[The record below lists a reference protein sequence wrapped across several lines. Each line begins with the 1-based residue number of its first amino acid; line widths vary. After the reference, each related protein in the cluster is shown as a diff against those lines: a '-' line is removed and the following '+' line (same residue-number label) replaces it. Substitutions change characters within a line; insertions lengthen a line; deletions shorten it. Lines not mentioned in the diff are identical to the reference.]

1 MFLRVQHFQQSDR
14 WTERLVRNT
23 TRNLSPYPWG
33 IAEIGVDRS
42 ALSIGQFA
50 LSNLR
55 GVLPDG
61 TPFEAPEDSDLP
73 PPLDL
78 DESVKNAVIY
88 LALPA
93 RQPGKADMSASG
105 RNDANNVRFTAS
117 SYEVSDTN
125 IETDFV
131 APIDVGRLSLKF
143 LKTGDDL
150 SGYDLIGLARVI
162 EVRSD
167 RAVIL
172 EPDFIPPSLS
182 CAAAPRLN
190 ELLTELLGIVRHR
203 AQAIAERIGDP
214 TIRGTAEV
222 GDYFLLQILNRADPL
237 LAHRCAN
244 ATRFHPIRF
253 YEDCIQLAGELA
265 TFTTDKKRAT
275 DFPPYRH
282 EDLKATFGA
291 VFDDLRTSLSAVLEQ
306 AAVAIELVERR
317 HGVRVGTIHDRT
329 LLRDAGFV
337 LAVRAD
343 MAAEDIRRR
352 LPAQIKVGPVERIS
366 ELVNVALPGI
376 PVRSLPVLPRQLPF
390 GPAPSISRSTRNHP
404 SGSSLRPPARLPC
417 IWRASSPGLRWKCGR
432 YANEQGK
439 PLFLAGFA
447 NGGRNHRG
455 KPPTQPERPQ
465 HGGDPRRHCRDRR
478 PGRATEGKRGR
489 HAGRS
494 AALRFPFRRR
504 RCTDARAIGR
514 SPSQPRASPALQR
527 CRAGSRSASPRLH

>member
-1 MFLRVQHFQQSDR
+1 MRHENRVAWSEGMFLRVQHFQQSDR

-33 IAEIGVDRS
+33 IVEMGVDRS

-55 GVLPDG
+55 GILPDG

-78 DESVKNAVIY
+78 DESVKNAIIY

-105 RNDANNVRFTAS
+105 HNDTNNVRFTAS
-117 SYEVSDTN
+117 TYEVSDTN

-150 SGYDLIGLARVI
+150 SGYDVIGLARVI

-172 EPDFIPPSLS
+172 DPDFIPPSLS

-237 LAHRCAN
+237 LAHRSAN

-265 TFTTDKKRAT
+265 TFTTDRKRAT

-282 EDLKATFGA
+282 DDLKATFGA

-376 PVRSLPVLPRQLPF
+376 PVRSLPVLPRQLPY
-390 GPAPSISRSTRNHP
+390 RSGTVYFEIDTQSP
-404 SGSSLRPPARLPC
+404 LWKQLDTSGAIALHLAGEF
-417 IWRASSPGLRWKCGR
+417 PGLEMEMW
-432 YANEQGK
+432 
-439 PLFLAGFA
+439 
-447 NGGRNHRG
+447 
-455 KPPTQPERPQ
+455 
-465 HGGDPRRHCRDRR
+465 
-478 PGRATEGKRGR
+478 
-489 HAGRS
+489 
-494 AALRFPFRRR
+494 ALRE
-504 RCTDARAIGR
+504 
-514 SPSQPRASPALQR
+514 
-527 CRAGSRSASPRLH
+527 

>member
-33 IAEIGVDRS
+33 VAEIGIDRS
-42 ALSIGQFA
+42 ALAIGQFA

-55 GVLPDG
+55 GILPDG

-78 DESVKNAVIY
+78 DEGVKNAIVY

-93 RQPGKADMSASG
+93 RQPGKADMSSSAKADS
-105 RNDANNVRFTAS
+105 NSVRVVATT
-117 SYEVSDTN
+117 YEVSDAN
-125 IETDFV
+125 VDTDFI
-131 APIDVGRLSLKF
+131 APIEVGRLSLKF

-150 SGYDLIGLARVI
+150 SGYDLIGLARII

-172 EPDFIPPSLS
+172 DPDFIPPILN
-182 CAAAPRLN
+182 CAASSRLS

-203 AQAIAERIGDP
+203 AQAISERIGDP

-237 LAHRCAN
+237 LAHLSAN

-282 EDLKATFGA
+282 DDLKASFAA

-329 LLRDAGFV
+329 LLRDSGFV

-343 MAAEDIRRR
+343 MSAEDIRRK

-376 PVRSLPVLPRQLPF
+376 PVRSLPVLPRQLPY
-390 GPAPSISRSTRNHP
+390 RSGTIYFEIDTKSP
-404 SGSSLRPPARLPC
+404 LWKQLETSGAIALHLAGEF
-417 IWRASSPGLRWKCGR
+417 PGLEMEMW
-432 YANEQGK
+432 
-439 PLFLAGFA
+439 
-447 NGGRNHRG
+447 
-455 KPPTQPERPQ
+455 
-465 HGGDPRRHCRDRR
+465 
-478 PGRATEGKRGR
+478 
-489 HAGRS
+489 
-494 AALRFPFRRR
+494 ALRE
-504 RCTDARAIGR
+504 
-514 SPSQPRASPALQR
+514 
-527 CRAGSRSASPRLH
+527 